1 MAERELRGRARHRT
15 DGWKVT
21 VEFNDE
27 DGKHVIRTE
36 VRDLSI
42 SGAAILAD
50 QRELTGKVVK
60 LLISP
65 PEQLAGDDDP
75 LKIRA
80 RVVSSAK
87 TPGVL
92 QVRYG
97 LSFIPLPYDGVDTLQ
112 KILRALPPEARREE
126 PVAVAAPP
134 EEGAL
139 FRRGR
144 LAQLRELAEA
154 KRSEPKKP
162 DRHAESDAA
171 ISEALQTAY
180 RYLKDLAEHLNV
192 IRPVYS
198 KIYVVPGVPEFKR
211 LVWEEGKAD
220 FRTREPTPIL
230 KYYDHVS
237 FRFKL
242 SAEKEVRATL
252 EYPASEKLKQFLDE
266 GRVAHTAHDTYS
278 AGGAVDGAK
287 FIIPC
292 EVKASLLLYSQL
304 DLGKL
309 LLRTINVSGFGSLKQ
324 LVEPGAINENAL
336 DELTAFILGENR
348 GPGPLLLRGA

>member
-1 MAERELRGRARHRT
+1 MAERELRRRARHRT

-36 VRDLSI
+36 VRDLSVA
-42 SGAAILAD
+42 GAAILAD
-50 QRELTGKVVK
+50 QRDLTGKVVK
-60 LLISP
+60 LLVSP
-65 PEQLAGDDDP
+65 PEQLANEDDP

-80 RVVSSAK
+80 RVVSAAR
-87 TPGVL
+87 TPGVAE
-92 QVRYG
+92 VRYG
-97 LSFIPLPYDGVDTLQ
+97 LSFIRLPYDGVDELE
-112 KILRALPPEARREE
+112 KILRAMPSEARRED
-126 PVAVAAPP
+126 PVVAVAPP

-144 LAQLRELAEA
+144 LAQLRALAEA

-171 ISEALQTAY
+171 ISEALQLAY

-192 IRPVYS
+192 IRPDYS
-198 KIYVVPGVPEFKR
+198 KIYLVPGVPEFKH

-230 KYYDHVS
+230 KYYDQVS

-242 SAEKEVRATL
+242 AGEKEVRATL
-252 EYPASEKLKQFLDE
+252 QSPASEKLKQFLDE
-266 GRVAHTAHDTYS
+266 GRVAHTAHDTYN
-278 AGGAVDGAK
+278 ARGAVEGAK

-324 LVEPGAINENAL
+324 LLEPEAINESSL

-348 GPGPLLLRGA
+348 GPGPSLLRRA

>member
-1 MAERELRGRARHRT
+1 MAEKELRRRVRHRS

-27 DGKHVIRTE
+27 EGKHVVRTE
-36 VRDLSI
+36 VRDLSV

-65 PEQLAGDDDP
+65 PAQLAGDEDP

-80 RVVSSAK
+80 RVVSAAR
-87 TPGVL
+87 TPGVA

-97 LSFIPLPYDGVDTLQ
+97 LSFIRLPYDGVDELE
-112 KILRALPPEARREE
+112 KILRALPSEARREE
-126 PVAVAAPP
+126 PVAAVAPP
-134 EEGAL
+134 EDRAL

-144 LAQLRELAEA
+144 LAQLRELADA
-154 KRSEPKKP
+154 KRAEAKKP
-162 DRHAESDAA
+162 DLRAERDGA
-171 ISEALQTAY
+171 ISEALLTAY
-180 RYLKDLAEHLNV
+180 RYLKDLAHHLNV
-192 IRPVYS
+192 IRPVYA
-198 KIYVVPGVPEFKR
+198 KTYVVPGVPDFKR

-242 SAEKEVRATL
+242 SGEKEARPTL

-266 GRVAHTAHDTYS
+266 GRIVYTAHDMYN
-278 AGGAVDGAK
+278 ARGAVEGAK

-304 DLGKL
+304 DIGKL

-324 LVEPGAINENAL
+324 LLEPEAINESSL

-348 GPGPLLLRGA
+348 GPGPLLLRRT

>member
-1 MAERELRGRARHRT
+1 VICRFPARPSSP
-15 DGWKVT
+15 
-21 VEFNDE
+21 
-27 DGKHVIRTE
+27 TE
-36 VRDLSI
+36 
-42 SGAAILAD
+42 
-50 QRELTGKVVK
+50 RELTGKVVK

-65 PEQLAGDDDP
+65 PRQLAEEDEP

-80 RVVSSAK
+80 RVVSSAR
-87 TPGVL
+87 TPGVA

-97 LSFIPLPYDGVDTLQ
+97 LSFIRLPYDGVDELE
-112 KILRALPPEARREE
+112 KILRALPSEARREE
-126 PVAVAAPP
+126 PVAAVAPP
-134 EEGAL
+134 EERAL

-154 KRSEPKKP
+154 KRAEAKKP
-162 DRHAESDAA
+162 DLRGESDVA
-171 ISEALQTAY
+171 ISEALLTAY
-180 RYLKDLAEHLNV
+180 RYLKDLADHLNV
-192 IRPVYS
+192 IRPVYA
-198 KIYVVPGVPEFKR
+198 KTYVVPGVPDFKR

-242 SAEKEVRATL
+242 AGEKEARPTL

-266 GRVAHTAHDTYS
+266 GRIVYTAHDMYNS
-278 AGGAVDGAK
+278 RGATVGAK
-287 FIIPC
+287 FTIPC

-304 DLGKL
+304 DMGKL

-324 LVEPGAINENAL
+324 LLEPQAINENSL

-348 GPGPLLLRGA
+348 GPGPSLLRRG

>member
-1 MAERELRGRARHRT
+1 MAERELRRRARHRT

-36 VRDLSI
+36 VRDLSV

-60 LLISP
+60 LLVSP
-65 PEQLAGDDDP
+65 PGQPAGEDDP

-80 RVVSSAK
+80 RVVSSAR
-87 TPGVL
+87 TPGVA

-97 LSFIPLPYDGVDTLQ
+97 LSFIRLPYDGVDDLE
-112 KILRALPPEARREE
+112 KILRAVPAEARRED
-126 PVAVAAPP
+126 PVAAVAPP

-144 LAQLRELAEA
+144 LAQLRELADA
-154 KRSEPKKP
+154 KRAEAKKP
-162 DRHAESDAA
+162 DRRAENDAA

-180 RYLKDLAEHLNV
+180 RYLKDLADQLNV
-192 IRPVYS
+192 IRPAYPKS
-198 KIYVVPGVPEFKR
+198 YVVPGVPDFKR

-230 KYYDHVS
+230 KYYDQVS

-242 SAEKEVRATL
+242 VGEKEVRPTL
-252 EYPASEKLKQFLDE
+252 DYPASEKLKQFLDE
-266 GRVAHTAHDTYS
+266 GRVVYTAHDTYN
-278 AGGAVDGAK
+278 ARGAVAGAK
-287 FIIPC
+287 FIISC

-324 LVEPGAINENAL
+324 LLEPDAINENSL
-336 DELTAFILGENR
+336 DELTAFILGEHR
-348 GPGPLLLRGA
+348 GPGPSLLRQA

>member
-1 MAERELRGRARHRT
+1 VTSKELRRRARHRT

-27 DGKHVIRTE
+27 EGKRVVRTE
-36 VRDLSI
+36 VRDLSV

-50 QRELTGKVVK
+50 QREWTGKIVK

-65 PEQLAGDDDP
+65 PGNLSSEDDP
-75 LKIRA
+75 LKVRA
-80 RVVSSAK
+80 RVVSAAR
-87 TPGVL
+87 TPGVA

-97 LSFIPLPYDGVDTLQ
+97 LSFIRLPYDGVDELE
-112 KILRALPPEARREE
+112 KILRATPTEARREE
-126 PVAVAAPP
+126 PVAAVAPP
-134 EEGAL
+134 EERAL

-144 LAQLRELAEA
+144 LAQLRELADA
-154 KRSEPKKP
+154 KRAEAKKP
-162 DRHAESDAA
+162 DRRAENDAA
-171 ISEALQTAY
+171 ISESLQTAY
-180 RYLKDLAEHLNV
+180 RYLKDLADHLNI
-192 IRPVYS
+192 IRPVYA
-198 KIYVVPGVPEFKR
+198 KTYVVPGVPDFKR

-230 KYYDHVS
+230 KYYDQVS

-242 SAEKEVRATL
+242 SGGKDIHPTL

-266 GRVAHTAHDTYS
+266 GRVVYTAHNMYN
-278 AGGAVDGAK
+278 ARGATEGAK

-292 EVKASLLLYSQL
+292 EVKASLLLYAQS

-324 LVEPGAINENAL
+324 ILEPDSINESSL
-336 DELTAFILGENR
+336 DELTAFILGESR
-348 GPGPLLLRGA
+348 GPGPSLLRRA